1 MGVINPVLV
10 TSIAW
15 TSPVPLVPVPPTAR
29 IDADPLSGLAPL
41 TVQFK
46 GDRSTGANLTYQW
59 NFGDDISSFLQSP
72 EHTYREAGDYTV
84 YLTVTNTNQASNTA
98 SVPIHVVEGIP
109 PTARIDADPM
119 SGSAPLTVQFK
130 GDRSTGANLIYQ
142 WNFGDDTSSFL
153 QSPEH
158 TYREPGDYTVYLTI
172 TDTNQASNTTR
183 VPIHVGEPFPVL
195 PVLIG
200 GAGDCGF
207 GVNSVQNIYNPRYG

>member
-59 NFGDDISSFLQSP
+59 NFGDDISSFSNPLNIPIGRQEITP
-72 EHTYREAGDYTV
+72 V

-98 SVPIHVVEGIP
+98 SVPIHVVDGIP
-109 PTARIDADPM
+109 PTARIDADPL
-119 SGSAPLTVQFK
+119 SGSAPLTVN
-130 GDRSTGANLIYQ
+130 S
-142 WNFGDDTSSFL
+142 
-153 QSPEH
+153 
-158 TYREPGDYTVYLTI
+158 RETARLGPT
-172 TDTNQASNTTR
+172 
-183 VPIHVGEPFPVL
+183 
-195 PVLIG
+195 
-200 GAGDCGF
+200 
-207 GVNSVQNIYNPRYG
+207 